1 MEQRFQSWSHLH
13 YLLLF
18 LTGFTIFVLLS
29 IARKDSSGNVSK
41 KIGQILAWILILNY
55 IVYVIYRIDSGHWE
69 IRYDLPMEF
78 CNWAMIVTS
87 IALLTHNR
95 TFAELSYFWV
105 LSGSING
112 VITPDLQVTF
122 PHIYFFIFFIA
133 HSGLVIASLY
143 LVFGLK
149 LEPRPWAVLRAFLYS
164 QTFFATAFAV
174 DYALDGNYG
183 YMMSKPAA
191 GSALDYLGEWPYY
204 LMQMQLIGFAFFF
217 LLYLPFYFKNRK
229 IRFSE
234 YFREG

>member
-1 MEQRFQSWSHLH
+1 MNQRFQPWSSLH

-18 LTGFTIFVLLS
+18 FTGVTIFLLLWV
-29 IARKDSSGNVSK
+29 ARKDPSGNVSK
-41 KIGQILAWILILNY
+41 KIGQALAWILILNY
-55 IVYVIYRIDSGHWE
+55 IVYVMYRIDSGHWE

-105 LSGSING
+105 MSGSING

-143 LVFGLK
+143 IVFGLR
-149 LEPRPWAVLRAFLYS
+149 LEPRPWAVLRTFLYS
-164 QTFFATAFAV
+164 QIFFASAFAI
-174 DYALDGNYG
+174 DYLLDGNYG
-183 YMMSKPAA
+183 YMMAKPSA
-191 GSALDYLGEWPYY
+191 GSALDLLGEWPYY
-204 LMQMQLIGFAFFF
+204 LIQMQMIGLGFFF
-217 LLYLPFYFKNRK
+217 VLYMPFYFKNRK
-229 IRFSE
+229 INFSE
-234 YFREG
+234 Y

>member
-1 MEQRFQSWSHLH
+1 MDQRFQIGSALH
-13 YLLLF
+13 YLVLF
-18 LTGFTIFVLLS
+18 LTVSAIFVLLW
-29 IARKDSSGNVSK
+29 IARKDRQRILSK
-41 KIGQILAWILILNY
+41 RIGFVIAWILILNY
-55 IVYVIYRIDSGHWE
+55 LVYVIYRIDSGHWE

-105 LSGSING
+105 MSGSVNG

-143 LVFGLK
+143 IVFGLK

-164 QTFFATAFAV
+164 QIFFVTAFVV

-183 YMMSKPAA
+183 YMMSKPSA

-204 LMQMQLIGFAFFF
+204 LIHIQLIGVGFFI
-217 LLYLPFYFKNRK
+217 LLYLPFALKNRK
-229 IRFSE
+229 LNPT
-234 YFREG
+234 